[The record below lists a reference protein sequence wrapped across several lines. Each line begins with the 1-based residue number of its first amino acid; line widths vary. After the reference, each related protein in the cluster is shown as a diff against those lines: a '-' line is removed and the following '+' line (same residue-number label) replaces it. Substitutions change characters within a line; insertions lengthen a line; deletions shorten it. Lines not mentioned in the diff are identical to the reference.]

1 MHTSWTSWWSC
12 QVRKCTLKFFSHPKL
27 EIFRGGKGAGMSY
40 WKCTLNI
47 VENALTLPGTDAFTS
62 STDTLRTPATRSFWP
77 NIECV

>member
-1 MHTSWTSWWSC
+1 MYTEI
-12 QVRKCTLKFFSHPKL
+12 FSHPKL
-27 EIFRGGKGAGMSY
+27 EMFRGGKGAGMSY